1 MSLRPNQTFATNHL
15 LLRRV
20 PFTRSNLHTTPTSP
34 LNTDRVANRDS
45 LALTTPAMATRNS
58 LKGAETRKAILDAS
72 EILFSQ
78 HGYQG
83 TALRDIA
90 ATAQVRQSLVHY
102 HFGNKHE
109 IFSATVER
117 KLGMLVEVITQSFAD
132 ADRAASGRISPE
144 QTVSAFVMP
153 FLTIA
158 ATRGHELRYYVMM
171 TSHLMSSYRL
181 PELREILQQL
191 GAVSALFEERVHTL
205 MPKATTA
212 DVLAGIYLIEAA
224 LIFMVQDSGFLD
236 DLTRNSHSVE
246 ALNEM
251 ARPAISF
258 FSAGLIRL
266 IDKPI

>member
-1 MSLRPNQTFATNHL
+1 MTNIGAAPSKARH
-15 LLRRV
+15 RH
-20 PFTRSNLHTTPTSP
+20 N
-34 LNTDRVANRDS
+34 DRIANREA
-45 LALTTPAMATRNS
+45 LRLTTAAMATRNS

-90 ATAQVRQSLVHY
+90 AKAQVRQSLVHY

-117 KLGMLVEVITQSFAD
+117 KLGLLVEVIAQSFAD
-132 ADRAASGRISPE
+132 ADRDASGNLSAD

-158 ATRGHELRYYVMM
+158 ATQGHELRHYVMM

-191 GAVSALFEERVHTL
+191 GAVSALFEARVHQM
-205 MPKATTA
+205 MPNAETA

-236 DLTRNSHSVE
+236 DLTRNNHSVE

-251 ARPAISF
+251 TRPAISF
-258 FSAGLIRL
+258 FSAGLTRL
-266 IDKPI
+266 TNKPS